1 MILPLKKWT
10 NFWRFLALVLS
21 MVHNHQ
27 IYTFRNSCY
36 FFFNWKYKYIFFIQ
50 IPVLIGLIF
59 FLHSYCEKKFTIWI
73 RNSKLIRESFKLKT
87 CVYWRYWRF
96 PTSGFPQRRLPKFV
110 CAKFRFLHLLCGSS
124 ASICSCQS
132 LTVVIMR
139 IGHNLYYFLLIYH
152 TFLVINL

>member
-1 MILPLKKWT
+1 
-10 NFWRFLALVLS
+10 

-36 FFFNWKYKYIFFIQ
+36 FFSIENINIYFLIQ

-96 PTSGFPQRRLPKFV
+96 PTSGFPQRCLPKFV

>member
-1 MILPLKKWT
+1 MILPLKKKT

-21 MVHNHQ
+21 MVRNHS
-27 IYTFRNSCY
+27 IYTMRNSY
-36 FFFNWKYKYIFFIQ
+36 FFFLIENINIDFFIQ

-59 FLHSYCEKKFTIWI
+59 FLHSYCKKKFMIWI

-132 LTVVIMR
+132 
-139 IGHNLYYFLLIYH
+139 
-152 TFLVINL
+152 